1 MLESSSSLSATA
13 VATAATAVVP
23 EATGDVTLGDGEP
36 LSEEIMTLLAKVSAE
51 AKEQQ
56 SVEEKSL
63 QQYKAENKE
72 SLKSK

>member
-1 MLESSSSLSATA
+1 MLESSSSSSATV

-23 EATGDVTLGDGEP
+23 EATGDLTLGDGEP

>member
-23 EATGDVTLGDGEP
+23 EATGDLTLGDGEP

>member
-1 MLESSSSLSATA
+1 MLESSSLSATA
-13 VATAATAVVP
+13 AATAATAVVP
-23 EATGDVTLGDGEP
+23 EATGDLTLGDGEP